1 MLTLDELKTELKFL
15 NPMTV
20 IKSGLERLSAQSDL
34 VNRLSME
41 SNTEPKEIGINYL
54 NPECILKD
62 MKNTAEALKMYHRA
76 KEDITSACDDPQMS
90 IDLVKKLVE
99 AFTDKTKCDNPDKV
113 TALTMF
119 NMDLLNE
126 CSTTLF
132 SLYTLTSL
140 YDCPMVFL
148 RQVERLFMRFT
159 YALNS
164 GLRAFGVE
172 EISVAKDDSF
182 TIPVVYTL
190 NDRVVTYTQDEL
202 EEIERKKREKE
213 EADRIAAKNKE
224 AADRVAEQA
233 KLIMTCYNRLKS
245 SNNLSKIN
253 LSQEALEALN
263 GLKDIAA
270 CDKVVSLYKLLMA
283 MSASVRYMP
292 GEKAPD
298 EDRIMG
304 SFMELEKDVATYSAP
319 FTVYL
324 GEFGLNHN
332 DVVRA
337 IPMFDLVDS
346 AEHILAQYVDT
357 KQFIDQFVK
366 ELNPVPKA
374 IHIFKM

>member
-20 IKSGLERLSAQSDL
+20 IKSGLERLSSQSDL

-126 CSTTLF
+126 CSTT
-132 SLYTLTSL
+132 LYTLTSL